1 MKNSQAIQIL
11 ATARLPI
18 FGNGLRSFS
27 AVYQVVAIM
36 AVTLRLDITLLC
48 SGIPLTGGNAI
59 VSCGP
64 APHRRKPCFAMDI

>member
-11 ATARLPI
+11 ATARIPI

-48 SGIPLTGGNAI
+48 SGIPLTGSNAI